1 MRRRDFVKAMLAAS
15 VSTPAMLGQQ
25 AAPPAPPP
33 TSVAPSVP
41 PPVPPPTA
49 PGPVPWMHGLMEVK
63 PLPMTGLVPDAV
75 AQTNAYFFTD
85 RQIATLRRLSEI
97 LLPPIQ
103 GYPGAL
109 DAGTPEFLDFLLG
122 VSPVDR
128 QQLYQSGLDR
138 LDAEARQHFGLSFAA
153 VEKEQADQLLRPWL
167 RTWMT
172 DHPPAEPFADFINI
186 AHSDIR
192 TATINSQ
199 AWSEAAANEAGHRDL
214 NEGLYW
220 YPIDPDIHRENA
232 ARECAASTP
241 RIRLREKKHS

>member
-1 MRRRDFVKAMLAAS
+1 
-15 VSTPAMLGQQ
+15 
-25 AAPPAPPP
+25 
-33 TSVAPSVP
+33 
-41 PPVPPPTA
+41 
-49 PGPVPWMHGLMEVK
+49 
-63 PLPMTGLVPDAV
+63 
-75 AQTNAYFFTD
+75 
-85 RQIATLRRLSEI
+85 
-97 LLPPIQ
+97 
-103 GYPGAL
+103 
-109 DAGTPEFLDFLLG
+109 
-122 VSPVDR
+122 
-128 QQLYQSGLDR
+128 
-138 LDAEARQHFGLSFAA
+138 
-153 VEKEQADQLLRPWL
+153 
-167 RTWMT
+167 MT